1 MVEVGPTTITQDR
14 LKAGGRTF
22 TLAAGL
28 GVVGLLFSAV
38 GYAVGGSERPV
49 ILADYLVAF
58 AYWLGIAIAASIW
71 NAIFHAA
78 AARWMTVFRRVFE
91 TMGAAIPV
99 FILLFVPIA
108 LGMPVLFPW
117 VNPSSKMSHEQLEL
131 LTHKALWL
139 NVPGFLIRA
148 AVYFAI
154 WVVVNQLLRGWSLR
168 QDQEGG
174 LEPTRRMRRWGS
186 RFSTVRCAF
195 IGMGCPNSSPRFAS
209 MALASRMWTSS
220 VSTGLSRKGY
230 PGDGL
235 DGEAYCAIVV
245 RSAFE

>member
-14 LKAGGRTF
+14 LKPGGRTF
-22 TLAAGL
+22 TVALAL
-28 GVVGLLFSAV
+28 GVLGLLLSAV
-38 GYAVGGSERPV
+38 GYAVGGAEQPL

-71 NAIFHAA
+71 NAIFHAS

-91 TMGAAIPV
+91 TMGATIPI

-108 LGMPVLFPW
+108 LGMPQLFPW
-117 VNPSSKMSHEQLEL
+117 VNPSNKMNHEQLEL

-148 AVYFAI
+148 VVYFLI
-154 WVVVNQLLRGWSLR
+154 WVAVNQLLRGWSLR

-174 LEPTRRMRRWGS
+174 LEPTRKMRRYGS
-186 RFSTVRCAF
+186 GA
-195 IGMGCPNSSPRFAS
+195 IP
-209 MALASRMWTSS
+209 LL
-220 VSTGLSRKGY
+220 GLSITFAAFDWLMSVDPFWYSTIFG
-230 PGDGL
+230 
-235 DGEAYCAIVV
+235 AYYFAGSFVACIALLTVITV
-245 RSAFE
+245 